1 MKIDEFLELART
13 RRSIRR
19 FKPDPIPDEYI
30 EKILEAARWAQS
42 GANAQPWEFIV
53 VKNPETKSKIV
64 EIYTRQVQQS
74 WDIEKTR
81 VKELRQPAY
90 REGPH
95 AGPSGFQNAPIFIL
109 VCGDPRTA
117 QASVLSTH
125 FVPNEGGPMAHFLK
139 SMSNATQILT
149 LAAAACG
156 LGAQWVSINTVTEL
170 HLRPLLGV
178 PDEIAIHTLVPIG
191 YPAYEPPSPYRR
203 ELKEMVH
210 YEKFDPARI
219 KSTEDSYQ
227 WLVAMRERSSPAYK
241 IMGTV
246 RQK

>member
-1 MKIDEFLELART
+1 MHIEDFLELART

-19 FKPDPIPDEYI
+19 FKPDPVPDAYI
-30 EKILEAARWAQS
+30 EKMLEAARWAQS

-53 VKNPETKSKIV
+53 VKDPNTKAKIV

-81 VKELRQPAY
+81 IEELRQPAY
-90 REGPH
+90 RKGAH
-95 AGPSGFQNAPIFIL
+95 AGPIGFKDAPIFIL
-109 VCGDPRTA
+109 VCGDQRTA

-125 FVPNEGGPMAHFLK
+125 FIHNEGGPMAHFLK
-139 SMSNATQILT
+139 NMANTTQILT

-156 LGAQWVSINTVTEL
+156 LGTQWVSINTVSEL

-178 PDEIAIHTLVPIG
+178 PDEISIHTLVPIG
-191 YPAYEPPSPYRR
+191 YPGYEPPAPYRR
-203 ELKEMVH
+203 ELVEMVH

-227 WLVAMRERSSPAYK
+227 WLVMMRERSKQAYK
-241 IMGTV
+241 IME
-246 RQK
+246 

>member
-1 MKIDEFLELART
+1 MQIDEFLELARK

-19 FKPDPIPDEYI
+19 FKPDPIPDECI
-30 EKILEAARWAQS
+30 EKMLEAARWAQS

-53 VKNPETKSKIV
+53 VKDTETKNKIV
-64 EIYTRQVQQS
+64 EIYSKQVKQS

-81 VKELRQPAY
+81 EKELRQPAY

-95 AGPSGFQNAPIFIL
+95 AGPLGFKNAPVFIL
-109 VCGDPRTA
+109 VCGDPRTV

-125 FVPNEGGPMAHFLK
+125 FIHNEGGPMAHFLK
-139 SMSNATQILT
+139 NIANATQILH

-156 LGAQWVSINTVTEL
+156 LGSQWVSINSVTEI
-170 HLRPLLGV
+170 HLKALLGV
-178 PDEIAIHTLVPIG
+178 PDELAIHTLVPVG
-191 YPAYEPPSPYRR
+191 YPAYEPPPPYRR

-210 YEKFDPARI
+210 YERFDPARI
-219 KSTEDSYQ
+219 KTTEDSYQ
-227 WLVAMRERSSPAYK
+227 WLVDMRKRSSPAYK

-246 RQK
+246 REK